1 MHGKHKGKT
10 CSTKSK
16 LKESKQTATES
27 HHITK
32 EDKRGKG

>member
-1 MHGKHKGKT
+1 MVSIKEKPVVQ
-10 CSTKSK
+10 KSK

-32 EDKRGKG
+32 EDKWGKG